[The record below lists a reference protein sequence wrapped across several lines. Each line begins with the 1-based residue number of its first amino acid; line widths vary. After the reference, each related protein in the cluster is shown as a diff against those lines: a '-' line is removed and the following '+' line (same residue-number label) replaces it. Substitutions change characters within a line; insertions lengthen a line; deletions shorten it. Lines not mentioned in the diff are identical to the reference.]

1 MKEGLKIRRVDDK
14 RSSQLSSAIFVTSI
28 LFVDANV
35 VGEILIQLIWLLPL
49 VRIYL
54 EQEINFGLHLALSPC
69 TTNCLHY
76 DLLDHIFVS
85 MPCKLSA
92 ANG

>member
-1 MKEGLKIRRVDDK
+1 ME
-14 RSSQLSSAIFVTSI
+14 
-28 LFVDANV
+28 LFLESTTYLPATVLII
-35 VGEILIQLIWLLPL
+35 VGEILIQLTWCLPL

-54 EQEINFGLHLALSPC
+54 EQEINLGLHLALSPYA
-69 TTNCLHY
+69 TNYLHY

-92 ANG
+92 PSAMQ